1 MADILQLGNLAVNE
15 PLDMDDYQLSGA
27 PKPFPKRGRYTLR
40 VRESFPAEA
49 FGRSAAGALTV
60 QIDPTIVGPTN
71 DGFQLRFTRV
81 STKVYQRGE
90 SKVSQ
95 FSDFLKAC
103 GVQGRLSGDA
113 QEAADKAEQTANL
126 TFDAYLDWRLYAA
139 GEGADGGPLVI
150 DGMENFPKNDKGE
163 AVPYIKSKTKLD
175 DSGEPQILRANL
187 QIKRF
192 VTPTQQ

>member
-1 MADILQLGNLAVNE
+1 MADISALGNLATNE
-15 PLDMDDYQLSGA
+15 PLDMDEYQLSGA
-27 PKPFPKRGRYTLR
+27 PKPFPKKGRYTLR

-81 STKVYQRGE
+81 STKVYERGGV
-90 SKVSQ
+90 KVSQ

-103 GVQGRLSGDA
+103 GQTGKLSGDA
-113 QEAADKAEQTANL
+113 QQNANTAEQTANL

-139 GEGADGGPLVI
+139 GEGEGGSPLVI

-163 AVPYIKSKTKLD
+163 PIPYIQSKTKLD
-175 DSGEPQILRANL
+175 DNGNPQVLRANL

-192 VTPTQQ
+192 ITPSA